1 MNLYSVIVK
10 PLVTEKTSVMEVTG
24 KQKTYAVEVAPSATK
39 VDVKNAFKTVYW
51 VDTDKV
57 NVINTREKFKFTR
70 KWVSLRKRTTKKA
83 YVTLKEGQNVDFLQI
98 K

>member
-10 PLVTEKTSVMEVTG
+10 PLVTEKTSTMEVVG
-24 KQKTYAVEVAPSATK
+24 EAKTYTVQVAPKATK
-39 VDVKNAFKTVYW
+39 VDVKNAFKNVYG
-51 VDTDKV
+51 VDAEKV
-57 NVINTREKFKFTR
+57 NIINTREKFKFTK

>member
-10 PLVTEKTSVMEVTG
+10 PLVTEKTSVMEVAGET
-24 KQKTYAVEVAPSATK
+24 KTYTVQVTPSATK
-39 VDVKNAFKTVYW
+39 VDIKNAFKTVYW
-51 VDTDKV
+51 VDADKV
-57 NVINTREKFKFTR
+57 NILNTREKFKFTK

-83 YVTLKEGQNVDFLQI
+83 YVTLKEGQSVDFLQI